1 MPYCRAGGYFWG
13 SENSNFEHVGLL
25 VSLGA
30 YFWPPGPLLG
40 PVISR
45 LLAPPGV
52 HSWPPGASC
61 GSFWLLLAAPGH
73 HFGSPEASSSF
84 LAAWF
89 LFGVSSRLLKLILPP
104 PSSRPNSRKH
114 FSKTLVK
121 RSFETALSQGRE
133 ARVLGGRFWRARA
146 CWIRPPSITEQ
157 LAVVSAAFQA
167 VLCSSAFAV
176 ASLTYTHRL
185 NAV

>member
-52 HSWPPGASC
+52 HFWPPGASC
-61 GSFWLLLAAPGH
+61 GSIWLLLAAPGH
-73 HFGSPEASSSF
+73 HFGPPEASSSF

-104 PSSRPNSRKH
+104 PLLATKQ
-114 FSKTLVK
+114 SKTLFENTGQKVFRDCSQPGA
-121 RSFETALSQGRE
+121 RSTC
-133 ARVLGGRFWRARA
+133 ARWPVLARTRLLDPATEHQRLLVLGR
-146 CWIRPPSITEQ
+146 
-157 LAVVSAAFQA
+157 
-167 VLCSSAFAV
+167 
-176 ASLTYTHRL
+176 
-185 NAV
+185 